1 MNPANQLKELEEK
14 MKNLEELVEERMK
27 KLEELMVIKI
37 LIIVNLLK
45 IY

>member
-1 MNPANQLKELEEK
+1 MNPANQLKELEDK
-14 MKNLEELVEERMK
+14 MNNLEELMEERMK

-37 LIIVNLLK
+37 LIIMNLLK